1 MIDKTAAVLILI
13 VVFGPIAYSLFK
25 KEREKK
31 KAREFFFR
39 LEEELKDKEPAE

>member
-1 MIDKTAAVLILI
+1 MIDRTVAILILI

-31 KAREFFFR
+31 KAREIFFR
-39 LEEELKDKEPAE
+39 MEEELKDKELAE